1 MNIIISKCELTKDG
15 TKYYVG
21 FTCTGDYGVS
31 KYVDTF
37 VDVTAAKD
45 YDDVIRIA
53 YSNIEG
59 LVTTI
64 LAADNEKMPVTGK
77 SLFEILPDTERELR
91 NKLVEIKK
99 PQIAGGKDAFTP
111 VNEKKG
117 DNKL

>member
-21 FTCTGDYGVS
+21 FTCTGDYGVVR
-31 KYVDTF
+31 YVDTF
-37 VDVTAAKD
+37 VDVTAARD

-64 LAADNEKMPVTGK
+64 LAADNEKMPVIGK
-77 SLFEILPDTERELR
+77 SLFEILPDAERELR
-91 NKLVEIKK
+91 NKLVERKK
-99 PQIAGGKDAFTP
+99 TQIAGGKENFTP
-111 VNEKKG
+111 TNEKKG
-117 DNKL
+117 SDEL